1 MWNHKNERLKIKHEK
16 LMGGAGVGIRI
27 PIPMLESI
35 RIDLGWGLR
44 ERKFIKKPVIHI
56 AIQQKF

>member
-1 MWNHKNERLKIKHEK
+1 
-16 LMGGAGVGIRI
+16 MGGAGVGIRI

-35 RIDLGWGLR
+35 RIDIGWGLR
-44 ERKFIKKPVIHI
+44 ERKFKKNPVMHL